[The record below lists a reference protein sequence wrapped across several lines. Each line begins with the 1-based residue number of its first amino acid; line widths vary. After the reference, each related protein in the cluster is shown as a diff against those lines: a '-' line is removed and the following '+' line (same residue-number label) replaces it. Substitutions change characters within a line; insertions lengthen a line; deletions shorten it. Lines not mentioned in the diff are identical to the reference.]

1 MQRRAALLS
10 AAADSRLGPY
20 LCPTGSGAGTAGEAK
35 EIEVTREPLE
45 VVDSSGLTDANW
57 ADINRLK
64 RTYEEGGQAA
74 LSKAMAELSEDPI
87 RYMAVIGAFF
97 PDIVREAIKD
107 SLAECGLTDEDIREM
122 VRKLESP
129 ARDQ

>member
-1 MQRRAALLS
+1 MQRRAALQS
-10 AAADSRLGPY
+10 AAAGSHLGPY
-20 LCPTGSGAGTAGEAK
+20 LCTAGSGARTAGEAK
-35 EIEVTREPLE
+35 EIEVTRESLE

-57 ADINRLK
+57 ADINRFK

-97 PDIVREAIKD
+97 PD
-107 SLAECGLTDEDIREM
+107 M
-122 VRKLESP
+122 V
-129 ARDQ
+129 

>member
-1 MQRRAALLS
+1 M
-10 AAADSRLGPY
+10 
-20 LCPTGSGAGTAGEAK
+20 
-35 EIEVTREPLE
+35 TREPLE

>member
-1 MQRRAALLS
+1 
-10 AAADSRLGPY
+10 
-20 LCPTGSGAGTAGEAK
+20 
-35 EIEVTREPLE
+35 VTDESLE

-64 RTYEEGGQAA
+64 RTYEGGGQAA
-74 LSKAMAELSEDPI
+74 LSKAMAELSEDSI

-97 PDIVREAIKD
+97 PDMVREAIKD
-107 SLAECGLTDEDIREM
+107 SMAESGMTEEDLREL